1 MSVALRLPLE
11 VLLSPSGQGLTVAW
25 REMSVKRNSDVSKAL
40 LIGLINE
47 RMSAN
52 HSFIPIVSENFAA
65 LKCVK
70 LDAFSKS
77 TRSLGP
83 SPILLAESEI
93 SNSSFRQVILPFS
106 RSCFASQGP
115 EKTLSFV
122 LNQLLKVVSQQ
133 GLVSVDMG
141 RCERVTMRKLS
152 SS

>member
-70 LDAFSKS
+70 LDAFQSQP
-77 TRSLGP
+77 GP
-83 SPILLAESEI
+83 WA
-93 SNSSFRQVILPFS
+93 LP
-106 RSCFASQGP
+106 Q
-115 EKTLSFV
+115 
-122 LNQLLKVVSQQ
+122 
-133 GLVSVDMG
+133 
-141 RCERVTMRKLS
+141 S
-152 SS
+152 SSPNPRSATQAFAK